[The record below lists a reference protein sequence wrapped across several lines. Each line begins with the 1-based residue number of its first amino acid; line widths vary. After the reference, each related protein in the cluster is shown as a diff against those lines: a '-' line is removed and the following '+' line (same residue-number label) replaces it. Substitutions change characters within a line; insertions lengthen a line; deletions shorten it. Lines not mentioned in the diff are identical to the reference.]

1 MQLTLLSFPEILVSK
16 VTERLPCQENFLTVY
31 SNEKDIES
39 SSNVSTWKAY
49 HLSTHTLA
57 DVILL
62 STQMRILFCPN
73 FELVILNWG
82 IAN

>member
-39 SSNVSTWKAY
+39 SSNIYILKVYHVSA
-49 HLSTHTLA
+49 H
-57 DVILL
+57 ILVD
-62 STQMRILFCPN
+62 I
-73 FELVILNWG
+73 ILNISLG
-82 IAN
+82 CV

>member
-39 SSNVSTWKAY
+39 SSNIYILKCIYCAQINSAVEW
-49 HLSTHTLA
+49 LSCACITLKK
-57 DVILL
+57 
-62 STQMRILFCPN
+62 SK
-73 FELVILNWG
+73 WY
-82 IAN
+82 